1 MDLKTYVSSVLQQ
14 AVQGVREAQS
24 TEDGELINPEVAE
37 VRSGV
42 YGDHRLI
49 HTRNN
54 DVVSMIEF
62 DVAVSIE
69 GDGDEQR
76 LLIPGAAGDGTTSQA
91 AESQATSRIRFTIP
105 IELPRPF

>member
-1 MDLKTYVSSVLQQ
+1 MDLKTFVSSVLQQ

-24 TEDGELINPEVAE
+24 TEDGELINPEVTE
-37 VRSGV
+37 PRSGV

-62 DVAVSIE
+62 DIAVSVE
-69 GDGDEQR
+69 GNGEDQRLRISAAIGDEEIDPPVERRAQ
-76 LLIPGAAGDGTTSQA
+76 
-91 AESQATSRIRFTIP
+91 SRIRFTIP
-105 IELPRPF
+105 VELPRPF